1 MVIPAG
7 LEPATYPLG
16 GDCSIQLSHG
26 TPGLDSLRP
35 ARLSTGPLARY
46 TRSTRSP
53 EPPLTRRNAR
63 HQHLTLRD
71 VSEASGVSEMT
82 VSRVLRNR
90 GDVSDK
96 TRARVVEAAKRLGYV
111 PNKIAGALAS
121 SRVNLV
127 AVVVPSLSNLVFPE
141 MLAGVEEVLGDTDLQ
156 PVVGT
161 TNYDP
166 AREERTLFQ
175 MLSWRPSG
183 VIVAG
188 LEHSDASRAM
198 LANCGVPVV
207 EVMDVDGMPVD
218 AAVGISHRRAG
229 EAMGSEILARGYARV
244 GVLGTKMGGDHRA
257 RKRIEGLERALAG
270 AGIAIA
276 DQMAYEGW
284 SGFAKGREMTAA
296 MLERTPD
303 LDFLYYTNDLTGAGG
318 LLYAL
323 ERRLDV
329 GGALGMAG
337 FNAFALLE
345 GLPRRLATV
354 DSRRRE
360 AGQVAARIITGAHT
374 FESEDRRVEL
384 VPTLLPGDTMRAR
397 G

>member
-1 MVIPAG
+1 M
-7 LEPATYPLG
+7 
-16 GDCSIQLSHG
+16 
-26 TPGLDSLRP
+26 
-35 ARLSTGPLARY
+35 
-46 TRSTRSP
+46 
-53 EPPLTRRNAR
+53 TRRNTR

-96 TRARVVEAAKRLGYV
+96 TRAKVIEAAKRLGYV

-121 SRVNLV
+121 NRVNLV
-127 AVVVPSLSNLVFPE
+127 AVIVPSLSNLVFPE
-141 MLAGVEEVLGDTDLQ
+141 MLAGVEEVLGDTPLQ

-166 AREERTLFQ
+166 EKEERVLFE

-183 VIVAG
+183 VIIAG
-188 LEHSDASRAM
+188 LEHTDATRAM

-207 EVMDVDGMPVD
+207 EVMDVDGEPVD
-218 AAVGISHRRAG
+218 AAVGISHWRAG
-229 EAMGSEILARGYARV
+229 YQVGTEIVARGYGRI
-244 GVLGTKMGGDHRA
+244 GLLGTQMDGDHRA
-257 RKRIEGLERALAG
+257 RKRIEGLERALAEAG
-270 AGIAIA
+270 TGIA
-276 DQMAYEGW
+276 DRMAYSGW

-303 LDFLYYTNDLTGAGG
+303 LDFLFYTNDLTGAGG

-323 ERRLDV
+323 ETGLDV
-329 GGALGMAG
+329 GGALGLAG
-337 FNAFALLE
+337 FNAFTLLD

-360 AGQVAARIITGAHT
+360 AGRIAAQIITGEHD
-374 FESEDRRVEL
+374 FGSSGDRRVEL
-384 VPTLLPGDTMRAR
+384 TPTLIEGDTMRAR
-397 G
+397 R